1 MLTATGDSKMKENYT
16 LAEIA
21 RAINAQVN
29 DEIQM
34 GADERQ
40 AELATSILRGFLA
53 KLEGDAN

>member
-1 MLTATGDSKMKENYT
+1 MPTATGGKKMKETYT

-21 RAINAQVN
+21 RAVNAQVN

-53 KLEGDAN
+53 KLEEGAN

>member
-1 MLTATGDSKMKENYT
+1 MKENYT

-53 KLEGDAN
+53 KLEEGAK